1 MKASLFC
8 LITVM
13 LFSAVLWSNTDQ
25 VQVSADQAAL
35 RELPSQQSRVLLTVA
50 RGTRLKVAEKLADWY
65 EVFTPDGKSKAFVHA
80 NLVRPLP
87 APAPRSAGEAPAATD
102 KPVLGKLLVNVS
114 RANIRELPGTQ
125 SRILAGVEQGRELD
139 FTGRSGN
146 WYEVILPEG
155 RGTGFISAGI
165 VEELNVVDPVS
176 RTVETAEKARTD
188 KPEKEVK
195 KSPAPT
201 AATPKKAPARRKPA
215 DKTRAA
221 TTGRGKLYL
230 AGFYNLG
237 LQEDSTR
244 ADYQTILYF
253 ETASFSTAYELP
265 RANSFSAALGYHFS
279 PALALEVGADI
290 SSRNINAQNSFAIP
304 HPLWTNSPRS
314 GETAFTGKLE
324 EKSAYLNLVLVLRFS
339 PLQLRLAAGPCYLM
353 AKAGII
359 SDFSLAETAY
369 PFETVSVS
377 PQQVENTQN
386 VLGFN
391 AAAALG
397 FSFSP
402 NFSLLLQARYIG
414 AQAEFT
420 SGTDYPG
427 LKINLGGLKLGGG
440 LQISF

>member
-1 MKASLFC
+1 MKASLFS
-8 LITVM
+8 LFTII
-13 LFSAVLWSNTDQ
+13 LFSAGLWSNTDQ

-87 APAPRSAGEAPAATD
+87 APAPRSSGEAPALVD
-102 KPVLGKLLVNVS
+102 KPNKPVLGKLLVNVS

-165 VEELNVVDPVS
+165 VEELSVVDPDS
-176 RTVETAEKARTD
+176 RTVETAEKARTG

-195 KSPAPT
+195 KSPAP
-201 AATPKKAPARRKPA
+201 APAPPKKAPAGKKRPPA
-215 DKTRAA
+215 P
-221 TTGRGKLYL
+221 GQGKIYL

-237 LQEDSTR
+237 LQEDSAR
-244 ADYQTILYF
+244 AEYQAILYF

-314 GETAFTGKLE
+314 GEASFTGKLE

-359 SDFSLAETAY
+359 GDFSLSESAY
-369 PFETVSVS
+369 PYETVNIS

-386 VLGFN
+386 VFAFN

-397 FSFSP
+397 YSISP

-414 AQAEFT
+414 AQAEFST
-420 SGTDYPG
+420 GTDYPG